1 MASPTSWEFYKEIET
16 KTLWVNI
23 CTQNLE
29 GVAISINKWWKTRYP
44 AYKIRIV
51 SKKEFELMKESV
63 ILVNSARGGI
73 VSENDL
79 YDALIKNKIR
89 GAGLDVF
96 EQEPPDENH
105 KLFTLPNILLSP
117 HNAALTLE
125 CRKRMAVEG
134 AENIIKYVKKK
145 DDLNL
150 NNIVNKKDIVI

>member
-1 MASPTSWEFYKEIET
+1 
-16 KTLWVNI
+16 
-23 CTQNLE
+23 
-29 GVAISINKWWKTRYP
+29 
-44 AYKIRIV
+44 
-51 SKKEFELMKESV
+51 MKESV

-96 EQEPPDENH
+96 EQEPPDANH
-105 KLFTLPNILLSP
+105 KLFKLPNILLSP

-134 AENIIKYVKKK
+134 AENIIKYLKNK
-145 DDLNL
+145 DGLNL
-150 NNIVNKKDIVI
+150 NNVVNKKEIGI